1 MSRDALLAMR
11 TLPRAVGCGPILIFL
26 GVRNAWQWLAEEEEC
41 SAVSCGAEQ
50 DGSPS

>member
-26 GVRNAWQWLAEEEEC
+26 AIRNAWQWLAEEEF

-50 DGSPS
+50 DGLPS